1 MMTSDP
7 SAKPADKP
15 LDPAQQPSGTP
26 RHTGSQRLKKPAPG
40 DLPDAAAAEP
50 VPHEHLP
57 SRSDDN

>member
-1 MMTSDP
+1 MPSDP
-7 SAKPADKP
+7 SAEPTAKP
-15 LDPAQQPSGTP
+15 LDPAQTRSGKP
-26 RHTGSQRLKKPAPG
+26 PAKPARD

>member
-1 MMTSDP
+1 MPSDP
-7 SAKPADKP
+7 PAKPAGKP
-15 LDPAQQPSGTP
+15 LDPARTSSGKP
-26 RHTGSQRLKKPAPG
+26 PAKPAKD